1 MANITH
7 YTRLETRPRDNNF
20 TYTLAAQIRDPLW
33 FLSRQW
39 QIGEFSAEDGGSLAF
54 VQYSG
59 HTARMPRWL
68 LGSNAIDID
77 QKAPLEPQTLSE
89 PFAPDLGLQVELG
102 HDFSDFLRGE
112 VASEQALSD
121 LLLKIRAVPEFVVA
135 TLPEGPVLD
144 PVDPATLRFLSVC
157 ANRALNGYRLYVLGR
172 AIADG
177 SGSVPA
183 SITTVPGEVAQITA
197 AVAKLVTRVER
208 VFGRIGTSDPAT
220 WQPAR
225 LEYELQVVGA
235 NPSGPGNVTHRA
247 HPDSDGEYEW
257 FSFDAVERNGSAAEA
272 APEPQ
277 AFTMIP
283 ARVHFDGM
291 PATRFWNFEE
301 NTLALPDVQATSK
314 DDVLKLIVTDFM
326 LIHSN
331 DWYVLPFQQE
341 VGTLAKTHFIVVH
354 DVFGKKTVVRRADEL
369 ATAPGADR
377 WTMFSI
383 SDSSGPIEGLTD
395 YFVLPPSSG
404 EAMHLGSVLEDVR
417 FARDETA
424 NLAFAIENV
433 TSSPIGEPRSGRER
447 NAQIDAG
454 RDLPPAATSNEFPL
468 RYRIESE
475 IPANWAPLL
484 PVRIAPDPN
493 PSIALQVGNALK
505 ATGGDEPEPAPRL
518 SKILNPENTSN
529 YRIQEEEIPRAGLR
543 VERVVYRARWV
554 DGSTH
559 LWVQRRRQVGAG
571 ESQSGLQFDQP
582 LPNAT

>member
-7 YTRLETRPRDNNF
+7 YSRLEPRPRDNDF

-39 QIGEFSAEDGGSLAF
+39 QIGEFAAEDSGSLAF

-68 LGSNAIDID
+68 LNGTPFEID

-112 VASEQALSD
+112 VAGEQALKD
-121 LLLKIRAVPEFVVA
+121 LLLKIRSVPEFVVA
-135 TLPEGPVLD
+135 ALPEGPVLD
-144 PVDPATLRFLSVC
+144 PVDPATKRFLSVC
-157 ANRALNGYRLYVLGR
+157 AGRALNGYRLYLLGR
-172 AIADG
+172 AVADG
-177 SGSVPA
+177 SGSVPG
-183 SITTVPGEVAQITA
+183 SITAVPSEIAQIEA
-197 AVAKLVTRVER
+197 ALAKLVTRVER

-225 LEYELQVVGA
+225 LEYELQVVAA
-235 NPSGPGNVTHRA
+235 NPSGTGNVTHQA

-257 FSFDAVERNGSAAEA
+257 FSFDAVERNSSATEE

-301 NTLALPDVQATSK
+301 NTLALPDVQATGK
-314 DDVLKLIVTDFM
+314 DDVLKLFVTDFM

-331 DWYVLPFQQE
+331 DWYVLPFPQE
-341 VGTLAKTHFIVVH
+341 VGTLAKTNWIVVH
-354 DVFGKKTVVRRADEL
+354 DVFGRKTVVRRADEL
-369 ATAPGADR
+369 STAPGADR

-383 SDSSGPIEGLTD
+383 SDNSGPIEGLTD

-424 NLAFAIENV
+424 NMAFAIENA

-454 RDLPPAATSNEFPL
+454 RNLPPLAPTNEFPL

-475 IPANWAPLL
+475 IPANWAPLS
-484 PVRIAPDPN
+484 PVRVAPDPN
-493 PSIALQVGNALK
+493 PSIALRVGNALK
-505 ATGGDEPEPAPRL
+505 ATGGEHPEPAPRL
-518 SKILNPENTSN
+518 SKILNPEGITN
-529 YRIQEEEIPRAGLR
+529 YLIQEEEIPRAGLR

-559 LWVQRRRQVGAG
+559 LWVQRRRRVGAG
-571 ESQSGLQFDQP
+571 ESRSGLQFDQP